1 MKKAHLVGIYIS
13 VVMTILTLNRLF
25 IMSGFEPGEDPAPR
39 RGAPQKPLLN
49 EAQAVSPPSPLQRDP
64 DLVKNWALKDDS
76 ALSIHKAWQLGQCDE
91 RVVVAV
97 IDTGVDYNHPDL
109 KQNIWKNPVEIEG
122 NGKDDDKNGYV
133 DDTMGWDFVGN
144 DPLPYD
150 DHGHGTHVTGIIGAA
165 SSNGIGISGVCPNVR
180 LMILKYY
187 DADADGKTN
196 LKNTVRALH
205 YAVDNGANI
214 INYSGGGAEFSKE
227 EYQAIEKA
235 SQKGILVIAAAGN
248 EKQNA
253 DQHAYY
259 PASYDLENIVS
270 IAAVTQAKT
279 LVESSNYGIKKI
291 DIAAP
296 GKSIYSTLPQGRYGY
311 MTGTS
316 QSTAFVSGIAA
327 LALSKNRSL
336 TVDQLKELLI
346 ASIDPQVSL
355 RGKIKTGGVINAH
368 TLLKHIY

>member
-205 YAVDNGANI
+205 YAVDNGAN
-214 INYSGGGAEFSKE
+214 
-227 EYQAIEKA
+227 
-235 SQKGILVIAAAGN
+235 
-248 EKQNA
+248 
-253 DQHAYY
+253 
-259 PASYDLENIVS
+259 
-270 IAAVTQAKT
+270 
-279 LVESSNYGIKKI
+279 
-291 DIAAP
+291 
-296 GKSIYSTLPQGRYGY
+296 
-311 MTGTS
+311 
-316 QSTAFVSGIAA
+316 
-327 LALSKNRSL
+327 
-336 TVDQLKELLI
+336 
-346 ASIDPQVSL
+346 
-355 RGKIKTGGVINAH
+355 
-368 TLLKHIY
+368 